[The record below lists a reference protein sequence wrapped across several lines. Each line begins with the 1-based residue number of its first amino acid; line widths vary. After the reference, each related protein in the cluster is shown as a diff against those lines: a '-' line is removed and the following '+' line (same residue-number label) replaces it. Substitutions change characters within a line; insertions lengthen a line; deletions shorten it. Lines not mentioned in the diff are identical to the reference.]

1 MFFSLNVTLYSIKPT
16 QMMQDLR
23 PEADRLS
30 RSILADG
37 SLHDKTA
44 TKTLN
49 EVTLVTEHATTNKR
63 LYF

>member
-1 MFFSLNVTLYSIKPT
+1 
-16 QMMQDLR
+16 MQDLR